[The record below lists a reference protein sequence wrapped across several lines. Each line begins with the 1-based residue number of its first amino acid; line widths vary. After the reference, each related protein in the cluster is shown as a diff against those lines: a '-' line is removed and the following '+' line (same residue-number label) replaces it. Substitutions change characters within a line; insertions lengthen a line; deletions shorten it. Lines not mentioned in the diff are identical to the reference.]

1 MQYVGKDTIECHS
14 KSDLKCLQIRINTND
29 ARHNVRKA
37 DTYNG
42 IIRCMNVK
50 NMQMRAKYGA
60 GT

>member
-1 MQYVGKDTIECHS
+1 MQYVVKDTIACRS
-14 KSDLKCLQIRINTND
+14 KSDLKRLQIRINTND
-29 ARHNVRKA
+29 TRHNVRKT

-50 NMQMRAKYGA
+50 NMQKRAKYGA